1 MSDEERDEERIELSA
16 LRLTETERQRAI
28 AEIMRRAEPVLSRRA
43 GDTTSLVEWRRWGT
57 PAFSAAAL
65 LAAAAIAALV
75 LVDAGPPVVEP
86 YVAGA
91 LLPPAAER
99 FLDDP
104 EAPVFDEL
112 MGLPEE
118 GA

>member
-1 MSDEERDEERIELSA
+1 
-16 LRLTETERQRAI
+16 
-28 AEIMRRAEPVLSRRA
+28 SRRA

-75 LVDAGPPVVEP
+75 LVDATPPVETGPNVADAVLPSAAQRLLDRPEP
-86 YVAGA
+86 PG
-91 LLPPAAER
+91 
-99 FLDDP
+99 
-104 EAPVFDEL
+104 FDEL
-112 MGLPEE
+112 LGIAGD